1 MIVYVCPK
9 CKTELRE
16 YNLTVIPPIHV
27 MECPKCKWKKEEREK
42 TVFVEAQEQGGGID
56 GQKRKSND

>member
-16 YNLTVIPPIHV
+16 YNLAVLPPIHV
-27 MECPKCKWKKEEREK
+27 MECPKCGWKKEEREK
-42 TVFVEAQEQGGGID
+42 TVFVEAREQ
-56 GQKRKSND
+56 SNDSN